1 MSTFEGNVV
10 TSTRP
15 NKLKSDAKALSFG
28 SLNPKAMTSLSALNG
43 THGAWTGIITDP
55 PSENGGSQSLI
66 VQRARKEL
74 IQEGDSSRE
83 LKGGSHLEKVAKV
96 YTLEAETEIHLKSS
110 GTIVIEAERLS
121 LVGNGG
127 FIDISSGIVTIRGQ
141 KTKVNCS
148 DGAPAQGTEANPA
161 PPDAAG

>member
-1 MSTFEGNVV
+1 MSTFAGNII
-10 TSTRP
+10 TATRDS
-15 NKLKSDAKALSFG
+15 KIKTDAKPLDFG
-28 SLNPKAMTSLSALNG
+28 SLNPKAMTSVSALSG
-43 THGAWTGIITDP
+43 TNGAWTGIITDP

-110 GTIVIEAERLS
+110 GTIVIEAERVS
-121 LVGNGG
+121 LVGSGG
-127 FIDISSGIVTIRGQ
+127 FIDINGGVVSMYGQ
-141 KTKVNCS
+141 KINLNCS
-148 DGAPAQGTEANPA
+148 GCVPAQGTLATPA